1 MSIEASN
8 HAAAA
13 LEFEPAAVL
22 FDMDGTM
29 IESEAALLECWRQA
43 AHDLAL
49 PLEDGLW
56 LSMVGLH
63 DSACH
68 DLLRTRLDEEQ
79 VQALLHT
86 MQALYDVRVD
96 AGLPLKAGLIALLER
111 LAAHGMV
118 TAVVTSTRRPRALY
132 KLERAGLLAHFALV
146 VGGDEV
152 AHPKPAPDIY
162 RLAAQRL
169 GLSAE
174 RCVVLE
180 DSPAGVRSALAAGM
194 TPIHIPDLVAPSDE
208 VRALGH
214 RIVANMD
221 EAHALL
227 VPWLRDEALAAQ

>member
-1 MSIEASN
+1 
-8 HAAAA
+8 
-13 LEFEPAAVL
+13 
-22 FDMDGTM
+22 
-29 IESEAALLECWRQA
+29 
-43 AHDLAL
+43 
-49 PLEDGLW
+49 
-56 LSMVGLH
+56 
-63 DSACH
+63 
-68 DLLRTRLDEEQ
+68 
-79 VQALLHT
+79 

-96 AGLPLKAGLIALLER
+96 AGLPLKTGLIALLER
-111 LAAHGMV
+111 LAAHGMA

-146 VGGDEV
+146 IGGDEV

-169 GLSAE
+169 HVSPE

-227 VPWLRDEALAAQ
+227 APWLRDEALAGQ

>member
-1 MSIEASN
+1 MLIDTAR
-8 HAAAA
+8 ADA
-13 LEFEPAAVL
+13 LEFVPEAVL

-43 AHDLAL
+43 AQELAL

-63 DSACH
+63 DRACH

-79 VQALLHT
+79 VQALLSA

-96 AGLPLKAGLIALLER
+96 AGLPLKPGLIALLDR
-111 LAAHGMV
+111 LGAQAMPK
-118 TAVVTSTRRPRALY
+118 AVVTSTRRPRALY

-169 GLSAE
+169 GVNPE

-180 DSPAGVRSALAAGM
+180 DSPAGVRSALAASM
-194 TPIHIPDLVAPSDE
+194 TPIHIPDLLAPSAE

-227 VPWLRDEALAAQ
+227 APWLRDEATAAR

>member
-1 MSIEASN
+1 MLID
-8 HAAAA
+8 HTRAAA
-13 LEFEPAAVL
+13 LEFVPEAVL

-43 AHDLAL
+43 AQDLSL

-68 DLLRTRLDEEQ
+68 ALLRTRLDEAQ
-79 VQALLHT
+79 VQALLSA

-96 AGLPLKAGLIALLER
+96 AGLPVKEGLIALLER
-111 LAAHGMV
+111 LTAQGMPI
-118 TAVVTSTRRPRALY
+118 AVVTSTRRPRALY
-132 KLERAGLLAHFALV
+132 KLERAGLLPYFSLV

-152 AHPKPAPDIY
+152 SHPKPAPDIY

-169 GLSAE
+169 DVDPR

-194 TPIHIPDLVAPSDE
+194 APIHIPDLVAPSEE

-214 RIVANMD
+214 RIVADMGQ
-221 EAHALL
+221 AHALL
-227 VPWLRDEALAAQ
+227 APWLRDEAVAER

>member
-1 MSIEASN
+1 MLTDNAR
-8 HAAAA
+8 AAA
-13 LEFEPAAVL
+13 LELVPEAVL

-29 IESEAALLECWRQA
+29 IESEAALLDCWRQA
-43 AHDLAL
+43 AQALSL

-68 DLLRTRLDEEQ
+68 ALLRTRLDEAQ
-79 VQALLHT
+79 VEALLRT

-96 AGLPLKAGLIALLER
+96 AGLPLKAGLIALLDR
-111 LAAHGMV
+111 LAAHSMP
-118 TAVVTSTRRPRALY
+118 TAVVTSTRRARALY

-146 VGGDEV
+146 IGGDEV

-169 GLSAE
+169 GVDPL

-194 TPIHIPDLVAPSDE
+194 TPIHIPDLVAPDAQ

-214 RIVANMD
+214 RIVADM
-221 EAHALL
+221 EQAHALL
-227 VPWLRDEALAAQ
+227 APWLRDDAVAEQ